1 MLRKVTED
9 FVFVIFLRRQL
20 MQMFRRILG
29 TALAVLMCAPAAW
42 AQQTHVIDKS
52 ALTQAV
58 QERVSQDQAD
68 REAVRSFLQNPQV
81 KSIAAK
87 AGLSVERAEAAVS
100 TLQGDQLRQAA
111 GQARAVNQ
119 DLAGGATVVI
129 TTTTIIIVL
138 LVIILIVA
146 LAG

>member
-1 MLRKVTED
+1 
-9 FVFVIFLRRQL
+9 

-42 AQQTHVIDKS
+42 AQQAHVIDKS
-52 ALTQAV
+52 ALAQAV
-58 QERVSQDQAD
+58 QQRVSQDQAD
-68 REAVRSFLQNPQV
+68 REAIRDFLQNPQV
-81 KSIAAK
+81 RSVAAK

-100 TLQGDQLRQAA
+100 ILQGDQLRQAA

-138 LVIILIVA
+138 LIILLIVA
-146 LAG
+146 IA